1 MTQLRNSFD
10 DQTLGVL
17 ESVLDEVC
25 RELSSGEAASQADA
39 PAVNREQL
47 AKLLIKHAQDGESD
61 PVVLRGLVLKDIGR
75 Q

>member
-1 MTQLRNSFD
+1 MTQVRNSFD

-25 RELSSGEAASQADA
+25 RELSSAEAASEAEAQA
-39 PAVNREQL
+39 VTREQL
-47 AKLLIKHAQDGESD
+47 AKLLIKHAQNGESD
-61 PVVLRGLVLKDIGR
+61 PVVLRDLVLNGIGR